1 MSSDNLPKHVAI
13 IMDGNGRWAKQKGKL
28 RLFGHQSA
36 IKAVK
41 TAVECCDEFQIPFLT
56 LYAFSSENWNR
67 PKDEVDGLMTL
78 LSNSIAKE
86 AKSLHQKGIK
96 LNIIGEYEKLPQ
108 KVHQQLNSI
117 LTLTQ
122 NNTKGTLTIALSY
135 GSKQEIVRAMKKI
148 AQDYKDNKLTL
159 DQIDEN
165 CINQNLYTFN
175 LPDVDLMIRTS
186 GEYRISNFLLWQMA
200 YSELYF
206 TDVLWPDFEKK
217 DFVKALQHYQQR
229 ERRFGKTTEQL
240 ISQNL

>member
-117 LTLTQ
+117 LALTQ

-148 AQDYKDNKLTL
+148 AQDYKDDKLTL

-206 TDVLWPDFEKK
+206 TDVLWPDFERK

>member
-117 LTLTQ
+117 LALTQ

-148 AQDYKDNKLTL
+148 AQDYKDDKLTL